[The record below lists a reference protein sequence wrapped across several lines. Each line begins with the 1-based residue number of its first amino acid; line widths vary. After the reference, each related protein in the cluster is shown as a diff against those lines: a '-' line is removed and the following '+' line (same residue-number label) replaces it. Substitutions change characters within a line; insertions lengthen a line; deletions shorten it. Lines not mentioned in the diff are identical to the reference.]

1 PIWSRYIQ
9 HFHTCCRYRPRSAT
23 SHGPGQHRDL
33 PSFPTRRSSDLQI
46 DVFWAK
52 QGGQDPIELMK
63 KYPQRVTMLH
73 LKDREHG
80 TPDTTDGRA
89 PDETNVALGTGD
101 VNIAGVMKTAAAI
114 GVRHYFIEDESPN
127 VLEQVP
133 LSLEYLRT
141 LVDN

>member
-52 QGGQDPIELMK
+52 QGGQDPVELMK
-63 KYPQRVTMLH
+63 KYPQRITMLH
-73 LKDREHG
+73 LKDRQHG
-80 TPDTTDGRA
+80 TPDTRSEEHTSELQSR
-89 PDETNVALGTGD
+89 EKLVCRLL
-101 VNIAGVMKTAAAI
+101 
-114 GVRHYFIEDESPN
+114 
-127 VLEQVP
+127 LEKK
-133 LSLEYLRT
+133 
-141 LVDN
+141 NKA